1 MLLLLSADFF
11 RIIVFK
17 KFFLN
22 SELLT
27 VSNDLD
33 SIQDWCPVGPDLGLN
48 CLQRLSQG
56 FR

>member
-33 SIQDWCPVGPDLGLN
+33 SNQDWCPVGPDLGLN
-48 CLQRLSQG
+48 
-56 FR
+56 